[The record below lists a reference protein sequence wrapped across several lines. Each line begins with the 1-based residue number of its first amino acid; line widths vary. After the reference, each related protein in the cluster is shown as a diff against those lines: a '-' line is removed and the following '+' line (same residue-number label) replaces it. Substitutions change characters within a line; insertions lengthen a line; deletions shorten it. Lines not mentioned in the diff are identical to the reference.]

1 MISNVLLINQK
12 GEVVISRIYR
22 EGASQKTIDTFRN
35 QVCGV
40 SCASGGADARSRAR
54 RPGDLCTGGAWVA
67 RGGQHASLAPAKS
80 KHCRAQRG
88 GAKGFTSRPRVWT
101 PKPAQTPQRV

>member
-1 MISNVLLINQK
+1 MISNVLLINQM

-54 RPGDLCTGGAWVA
+54 RRGDLSMHRW
-67 RGGQHASLAPAKS
+67 RGGLGMWPAGQRSRRTARTLVRVAGRVCVKHAVRE
-80 KHCRAQRG
+80 H
-88 GAKGFTSRPRVWT
+88 GAY
-101 PKPAQTPQRV
+101 

>member
-67 RGGQHASLAPAKS
+67 RGGQGMREVLRVFALRAPPPP
-80 KHCRAQRG
+80 G
-88 GAKGFTSRPRVWT
+88 SRIFLPFSANNW
-101 PKPAQTPQRV
+101 QTKT

>member
-67 RGGQHASLAPAKS
+67 RGAGDVACAARDRAEPLTPVCVAASRALTRAAP
-80 KHCRAQRG
+80 
-88 GAKGFTSRPRVWT
+88 RPR
-101 PKPAQTPQRV
+101 

>member
-54 RPGDLCTGGAWVA
+54 RRGDLCTGGAGGRGCGLPARDRAEPLTPVCVA
-67 RGGQHASLAPAKS
+67 ASRALTRAAP
-80 KHCRAQRG
+80 
-88 GAKGFTSRPRVWT
+88 RPR
-101 PKPAQTPQRV
+101 

>member
-67 RGGQHASLAPAKS
+67 RGAGDVACSASEIAQSRSRQCALLRAAP
-80 KHCRAQRG
+80 
-88 GAKGFTSRPRVWT
+88 
-101 PKPAQTPQRV
+101 

>member
-67 RGGQHASLAPAKS
+67 RGGQGMCPARPLRS
-80 KHCRAQRG
+80 RRTARTLVRAAGRVCVKHSVREHRAY
-88 GAKGFTSRPRVWT
+88 
-101 PKPAQTPQRV
+101 